1 MKIFEA
7 IYNEACAAR
16 LREAKV
22 EQVADAIAKFTKNSI
37 KLGRVDSDALKSLER
52 LLQNTMMSTVGIDGD
67 KSHKGVNSA
76 INYVIQHSTDEW
88 SGGNPGKVRE
98 FFIRYKDQLGSYLGK
113 AVDLG
118 VNADNIR
125 AQSEIDAA
133 KGLGTAMNNAQA
145 LNIAKSQ
152 K

>member
-16 LREAKV
+16 LKEAKV
-22 EQVADAIAKFTKNSI
+22 EQVANAIAKFTKSSI
-37 KLGRVDSDALKSLER
+37 ELGRVDSGALKSLETI
-52 LLQNTMMSTVGIDGD
+52 LKNTMMSNVGIDGD
-67 KSHKGVNSA
+67 KSHKGVNNA

-118 VNADNIR
+118 VKASDIK

-133 KGLGTAMNNAQA
+133 RGLGTALNNVQA
-145 LNIAKSQ
+145 LDIAKKQ
-152 K
+152 M